1 MAETD
6 IAAWLADNLPQVIL
20 LVGGL
25 LAIAIAVS
33 YVRDKDSGKYKALTA
48 LGVVFGAFMA
58 LEAVA
63 KYGEWRMVTSVCV
76 AVAAFALI
84 IRPFR
89 DVHFAVVFGLLAMVL
104 VYIGLGGVTDVS
116 GIDISFLA
124 ENPVR
129 IIVAFIVGAL
139 IYGLLNC
146 GEQSVTLFGKILNW
160 WPLLFVLGCLCVAEA
175 AFMFLGYGSIVDYL
189 DTGARRWQSGNL

>member
-1 MAETD
+1 MVDTMAETD
-6 IAAWLADNLPQVIL
+6 IETWLTDNLPQVIL

-25 LAIAIAVS
+25 LAVAIAVS
-33 YVRDKDSGKYKALTA
+33 YVKDKDSRGYKALTA
-48 LGVVFGAFMA
+48 IGLIFGVFMA
-58 LEAVA
+58 VEAVA
-63 KYGEWRMVTSVCV
+63 KYGEWRMVTSIFV

-89 DVHFAVVFGLLAMVL
+89 DVHFAVVFGVFAMAL
-104 VYIGLGGVTDVS
+104 VYIALGGATDVS

-129 IIVAFIVGAL
+129 AIVAFVVGAV
-139 IYGLLNC
+139 IYSILNF
-146 GEQSVTLFGKILNW
+146 GEAVVKLFGKVLNW

-175 AFMFLGYGSIVDYL
+175 AFMFLGYGSIADYL
-189 DTGARRWQSGNL
+189 DLSV